1 MMDTNVKR
9 QFVSMM
15 AKELC
20 IFTAQP
26 RRQNAKWLSSE
37 NTK

>member
-20 IFTAQP
+20 IA
-26 RRQNAKWLSSE
+26 AKNHVDKMLSG
-37 NTK
+37 